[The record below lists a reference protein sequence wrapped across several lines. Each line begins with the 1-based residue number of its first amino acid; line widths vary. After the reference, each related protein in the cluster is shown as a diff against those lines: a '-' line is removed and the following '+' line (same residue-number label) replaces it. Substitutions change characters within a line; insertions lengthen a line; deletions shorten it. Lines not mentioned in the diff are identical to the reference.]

1 MLPILIQCAKHTP
14 DYLLIQWSI
23 LYLEQKHLTFH
34 LTWYKCRSEYPGHD
48 TCIFTHAWRISIP
61 SEKQKIKILEWIS
74 LTAQKDVAAKVIK
87 WEFIC
92 FMISFFF
99 FFFGS
104 WMARQKD
111 YSINTGFTAF
121 CVLELWDST
130 GWSPPL
136 PFCSTYWYEWII
148 YLFLPLIYSSL
159 MYLILILKPRS
170 GSQISETKLR
180 TNQPIKHSNR
190 VSKTPFESF
199 ICQFKP
205 HIKIRLIHSDL
216 FRSFKI
222 IGR

>member
-48 TCIFTHAWRISIP
+48 TCIFTHAWWISIP

-92 FMISFFF
+92 FIISFF

-111 YSINTGFTAF
+111 YSINTGFLCPGTVRF
-121 CVLELWDST
+121 
-130 GWSPPL
+130 
-136 PFCSTYWYEWII
+136 YWVITTSALLLSILVWMNHIFI
-148 YLFLPLIYSSL
+148 SSSYLFVI
-159 MYLILILKPRS
+159 
-170 GSQISETKLR
+170 
-180 TNQPIKHSNR
+180 N
-190 VSKTPFESF
+190 VS
-199 ICQFKP
+199 
-205 HIKIRLIHSDL
+205 HSD
-216 FRSFKI
+216 FKAK
-222 IGR
+222 IGKPNQWNKIEN